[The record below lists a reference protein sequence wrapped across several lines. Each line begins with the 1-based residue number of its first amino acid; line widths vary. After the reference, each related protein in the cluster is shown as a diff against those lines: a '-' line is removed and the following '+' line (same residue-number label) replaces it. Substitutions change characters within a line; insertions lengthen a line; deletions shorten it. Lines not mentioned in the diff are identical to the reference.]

1 MRIREA
7 QLGDVAIIAEYNAR
21 LAQETEG
28 KELDRATLLAGV
40 RALIENPARGVYFVA
55 EEAGQVVGQVMITF
69 EWSDWRNGTFWWLQS
84 VYVREE
90 FRGRGV
96 FRSLFEHVRGLAGQE
111 AGVCGLRLYVE
122 RENERAKSAYR
133 RLGMTDAGY
142 EVFETVLAPRTA
154 APE

>member
-1 MRIREA
+1 M
-7 QLGDVAIIAEYNAR
+7 
-21 LAQETEG
+21 
-28 KELDRATLLAGV
+28 
-40 RALIENPARGVYFVA
+40 
-55 EEAGQVVGQVMITF
+55 VGQVMITF

>member
-7 QLGDVAIIAEYNAR
+7 QLGDVAIIAEYNVR

-69 EWSDWRNGTFWWLQS
+69 EWSDWRNGTFWWLKS

-90 FRGRGV
+90 FRGHGV